1 MDGVEEQ
8 QEYIQYHHC
17 NYPIMKLYSK
27 TIDGKTIIKYADEI
41 IIRSNGK
48 QTFNPTEAMILADGW
63 EVYVAPVYEPTLED
77 VKARKVEEILAYDS
91 SEAVNEF
98 SIVGVPMWLDKA
110 TRAGLMLR
118 FQAEQARAIAEV
130 NETPMTTLWNDGQP
144 YTLPLETAQQML
156 IALELYAS
164 ECYDNTQSHI
174 AEVQK
179 LESKE
184 AVESYD
190 YTTGYP
196 QKLLF

>member
-1 MDGVEEQ
+1 
-8 QEYIQYHHC
+8 
-17 NYPIMKLYSK
+17 MKRYSK
-27 TIDGKTIIKYADEI
+27 TIDGKTIIKRAEEI
-41 IIRSNGK
+41 VIKGNGS

-63 EVYVAPVYEPTLED
+63 VEYIPQPYVPTLEEI
-77 VKARKVEEILAYDS
+77 KANKVEEILAYDS
-91 SEAVNEF
+91 CEAVNEF

-164 ECYDNTQSHI
+164 ECYDNTQRHI

>member
-1 MDGVEEQ
+1 MK
-8 QEYIQYHHC
+8 EYKK
-17 NYPIMKLYSK
+17 N
-27 TIDGKTIIKYADEI
+27 IDGREVIKSANEIVVRKNGMQTI
-41 IIRSNGK
+41 
-48 QTFNPTEAMILADGW
+48 NPSEAQILADGW
-63 EVYVAPVYEPTLED
+63 EVYVAPVYVPTLED
-77 VKARKVEEILAYDS
+77 VKSRKVDEILAYDS
-91 SEAVNEF
+91 SSEVNEF

-196 QKLLF
+196 SKLLF

>member
-1 MDGVEEQ
+1 
-8 QEYIQYHHC
+8 
-17 NYPIMKLYSK
+17 MKRYSK
-27 TIDGKTIIKYADEI
+27 TIDGKTIIKFADDI
-41 IIRSNGK
+41 VIRSNGK

-63 EVYVAPVYEPTLED
+63 VEYVTPVYVPTLED
-77 VKARKVEEILAYDS
+77 IKANKVEEILAYDS

-98 SIVGVPMWLDKA
+98 SIGGVPMWLDKA
-110 TRAGLMLR
+110 TRAGLLLR
-118 FQAEQARAIAEV
+118 FEAEGKVGRTE
-130 NETPMTTLWNDGQP
+130 TTLWNNGQS
-144 YTLPLETAQQML
+144 YTLPLETAQQIL

-164 ECYDNTQSHI
+164 ECYDNTQRHI